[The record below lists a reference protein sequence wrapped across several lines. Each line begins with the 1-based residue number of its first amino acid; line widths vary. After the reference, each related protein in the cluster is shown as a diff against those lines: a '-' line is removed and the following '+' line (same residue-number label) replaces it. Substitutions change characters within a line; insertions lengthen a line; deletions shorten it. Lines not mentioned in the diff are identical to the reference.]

1 MPKPV
6 PLEVPKPANA
16 VISTG
21 FGCAAEDCKSSIPRS
36 ESGWRLHLKH
46 YGKCSNRDYLV
57 TFGAFFISE
66 VQKPVR
72 RKPPITAEIRCA
84 KVPFWHKT
92 VPKLCQSCATFVC
105 RNEQRDGGSSFP
117 RLFFIPQSIRF
128 FLFGVYLWVP
138 LPESALPLPG
148 LLPLL
153 FGRVLCRCQ
162 HFSPPPISL
171 TIFEMSMSSLPV
183 PGEQS
188 M

>member
-92 VPKLCQSCATFVC
+92 VPKLCHFRLQKRTKRRRIKFPPSLFHSPKY
-105 RNEQRDGGSSFP
+105 QIFSFWGLSLGAAP
-117 RLFFIPQSIRF
+117 GIGAAAPWPAPASFWPCTLPVSA
-128 FLFGVYLWVP
+128 FLTT
-138 LPESALPLPG
+138 A
-148 LLPLL
+148 
-153 FGRVLCRCQ
+153 
-162 HFSPPPISL
+162 HFSDDL
-171 TIFEMSMSSLPV
+171 
-183 PGEQS
+183 
-188 M
+188 